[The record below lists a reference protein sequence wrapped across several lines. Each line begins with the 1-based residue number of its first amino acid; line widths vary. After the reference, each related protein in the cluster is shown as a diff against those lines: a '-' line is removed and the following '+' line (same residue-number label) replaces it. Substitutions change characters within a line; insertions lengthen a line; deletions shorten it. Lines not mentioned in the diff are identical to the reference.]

1 MSQNSINCPNCGESI
16 DVNALVYHQLQE
28 QAKKEL
34 DLEFRKREQEF
45 ESKKNEYEEIKSK
58 LAEEKNI
65 LDIERDRIL
74 KEKQDYEEKFKLEID
89 KKIKEEKLA
98 LEKELR
104 NKLKSEI
111 NEEKSEEMKL
121 LQEELNQKKDEIKDL
136 NKMKAMLAKLEREK
150 EEMKDRLEAE
160 NELALNKKLIEE
172 KEKIRKELDEKIELK
187 LKDKDLIIEDLKKA
201 IDESKR
207 KAEKGSQQSQGE
219 AQEIAIE
226 EFLKNQFPFD
236 EIIEVKK
243 GVQGADCFQNVKN
256 GFGQLCGT
264 IYYESKR
271 TKNFNNEWIEKF
283 KSDMRNA
290 SANIGVLVTET
301 MPKEM
306 DRMGLKDGIWV
317 CSFEEFKGL
326 SLVLRQ
332 SLIDLSQ
339 AMVAQENKGDKM
351 AMLYDFLTSNE
362 FRQQIEAIVEGF
374 TQMQEDLDKEKRSM
388 QGHWK
393 RREKQIEKVLMNT
406 NFMYNSIKGIAGNAI
421 QSVKLLEYD
430 DE

>member
-1 MSQNSINCPNCGESI
+1 
-16 DVNALVYHQLQE
+16 
-28 QAKKEL
+28 
-34 DLEFRKREQEF
+34 
-45 ESKKNEYEEIKSK
+45 
-58 LAEEKNI
+58 
-65 LDIERDRIL
+65 
-74 KEKQDYEEKFKLEID
+74 
-89 KKIKEEKLA
+89 
-98 LEKELR
+98 
-104 NKLKSEI
+104 
-111 NEEKSEEMKL
+111 
-121 LQEELNQKKDEIKDL
+121 
-136 NKMKAMLAKLEREK
+136 
-150 EEMKDRLEAE
+150 
-160 NELALNKKLIEE
+160 
-172 KEKIRKELDEKIELK
+172 
-187 LKDKDLIIEDLKKA
+187 
-201 IDESKR
+201 
-207 KAEKGSQQSQGE
+207 
-219 AQEIAIE
+219 
-226 EFLKNQFPFD
+226 
-236 EIIEVKK
+236 
-243 GVQGADCFQNVKN
+243 
-256 GFGQLCGT
+256 
-264 IYYESKR
+264 
-271 TKNFNNEWIEKF
+271 
-283 KSDMRNA
+283 
-290 SANIGVLVTET
+290 LVTET